1 MDAYSPQCTVNKQG
15 IGAKRGTTRSLQN
28 IGTTRKDEYMDLQ
41 RPKHDLKKRRK
52 QRSRNNLDQPSKIPL
67 KFWKQLSISAIESFR
82 KAFAEIDILTIS
94 FYNTVRRY
102 SKKGRPPT
110 VRTILI
116 WQIAHS
122 LSQKV

>member
-1 MDAYSPQCTVNKQG
+1 MEAYSPQCTVNKQG

-28 IGTTRKDEYMDLQ
+28 ICTTRKEEYMDL
-41 RPKHDLKKRRK
+41 
-52 QRSRNNLDQPSKIPL
+52 QRSRNNLDQLSEVPL

-94 FYNTVRRY
+94 FYNTVRWY

-110 VRTILI
+110 VKTILI